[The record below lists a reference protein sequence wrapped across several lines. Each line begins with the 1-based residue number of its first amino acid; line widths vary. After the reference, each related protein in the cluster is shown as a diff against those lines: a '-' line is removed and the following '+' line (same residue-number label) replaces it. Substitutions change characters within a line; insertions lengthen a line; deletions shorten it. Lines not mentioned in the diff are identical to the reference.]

1 MLLNEI
7 CTPDVVC
14 CGADS
19 TALAAARLMRER
31 HVGDVVV
38 VDEPNGDQT
47 PIGVVT
53 DRDLVVEVIAKEQ
66 DPAKVTVREIMRTP
80 VVVAHA
86 TEEVSEAVERMKAHG
101 VRRIPIM
108 GESQRLVGILC
119 LDDLLKQ
126 IVTDAG
132 ALVDIVSR
140 EQSHEHRARR

>member
-1 MLLNEI
+1 MLLSEI
-7 CTPDVVC
+7 CTPDVVYC
-14 CGADS
+14 SADS

-38 VDEPNGDQT
+38 VDEPNGAQT

-53 DRDLVVEVIAKEQ
+53 DRDIVVEVIAKEQ

-86 TEEVSEAVERMKAHG
+86 TEDVSAAIERMKAHG
-101 VRRIPIM
+101 VRRIPVM

-119 LDDLLKQ
+119 LDDLLRQ
-126 IVTDAG
+126 MVADAG
-132 ALVDIVSR
+132 ALVDIVSH
-140 EQSHEHRARR
+140 EQSREHRTRR

>member
-7 CTPDVVC
+7 CTPDVAYC
-14 CGADS
+14 SADS

-53 DRDLVVEVIAKEQ
+53 DRDIVVEVIAKGQ

-101 VRRIPIM
+101 VRRIPVM

-140 EQSHEHRARR
+140 EQSHEHRTRR

>member
-31 HVGDVVV
+31 HVGDVVI

-53 DRDLVVEVIAKEQ
+53 DRDIVVEVIAREQ
-66 DPAKVTVREIMRTP
+66 NPAQVTLREIMRTP
-80 VVVAHA
+80 VVVGHA
-86 TEEVSEAVERMKAHG
+86 TEDVSVAIERMKAHG
-101 VRRIPIM
+101 VRRIPVM
-108 GESQRLVGILC
+108 GESRRLVGILC

-126 IVTDAG
+126 MVADAS
-132 ALVDIVSR
+132 ALVDIVSH
-140 EQSHEHRARR
+140 EQSREHRTRR

>member
-7 CTPDVVC
+7 CTPDVVF

-31 HVGDVVV
+31 HVGDVVI

-53 DRDLVVEVIAKEQ
+53 DRDIVVEVIAKEQ
-66 DPAKVTVREIMRTP
+66 NPAQVTVREIMRTP

-86 TEEVSEAVERMKAHG
+86 TEDVSEAVQRMKAHG
-101 VRRIPIM
+101 VRRIPVM
-108 GESQRLVGILC
+108 GEFQRLVGILC

-126 IVTDAG
+126 FVTEAG
-132 ALVDIVSR
+132 ALVDIVSQ
-140 EQSHEHRARR
+140 EQSREHRTRR